1 MDQLLEQFFQRRL
14 HLLAGVAIQPWKG
27 GIMHF
32 DGALLLIYC
41 IILLG
46 IGPSIAIPSWLKGRS

>member
-1 MDQLLEQFFQRRL
+1 
-14 HLLAGVAIQPWKG
+14 
-27 GIMHF
+27 MHF